1 MYIHVVQSIQSYRI
15 YRYFATSAKQFCVVN
30 SAVNAT
36 WSLVNDTQTIL
47 NRKNRIKREN
57 KMNGTQKKKIIDL
70 LFKLPAVKESWILAM
85 LSRDSGH
92 FSNLRRNRNKLTK
105 YRQKSDFSA
114 ARNRFVKTFMIYVFW

>member
-1 MYIHVVQSIQSYRI
+1 
-15 YRYFATSAKQFCVVN
+15 
-30 SAVNAT
+30 
-36 WSLVNDTQTIL
+36 
-47 NRKNRIKREN
+47 
-57 KMNGTQKKKIIDL
+57 MNGTQKKKIIDL

-114 ARNRFVKTFMIYVFW
+114 VRNRFVKTFLIYFFDK